1 MPSSTNWNGA
11 KARRVVHAAGA
22 DGVEAGAKLV
32 FGESQ
37 RAVPTDTGGLKE
49 SGEITTDG
57 LRAEIT
63 YGKGLP
69 DPRAVIV
76 HEKLDLHH
84 DDGTAK
90 YLENPTNAAAEQ
102 VRSIIAAAIRRKL

>member
-1 MPSSTNWNGA
+1 MNWNGA
-11 KARRVVHAAGA
+11 RARHVVHDAGA
-22 DGVEAGAKLV
+22 DGIEAGAKFV

-37 RAVPTDTGGLKE
+37 RAVPTDTRGLKE
-49 SGEITTDG
+49 SGKVKADG
-57 LRAEIT
+57 LHAEIT
-63 YGKGLP
+63 YGEGLP
-69 DPRAVIV
+69 DPRAIVV

-90 YLENPTNAAAEQ
+90 YLENPTTAAEAQ